1 LTPAL
6 TIELDV
12 LQTTVLGIAL
22 LFLGGFLCRRIG
34 FLRDNNIPVPVAGG
48 LLFALVASL
57 LYTQAG
63 VALELDMA
71 LRTPLMLIFF
81 ATVGLSADLG
91 VLKRGGPRLVLF
103 LAVVSLFLILQN
115 GVGVA
120 VAMGFDLHP
129 LVGLLSGSITLSGG
143 HGTGAAYAERFASVQ
158 NLRGAMELAMACATF
173 GLIAGGI
180 IGGPVAQRLIV
191 RHALTAT
198 ETAEAAAA
206 QAAAA
211 GAVTAD
217 SVLQALFLTLVCTV
231 GGIALYAV
239 VQGGPVTLPMFIWAL
254 FIGILLRNGGQLTGL
269 FRVDQGAL
277 DLLATVSLSLFL
289 VLALMALRLWE
300 LLSLAGPIVALV
312 LAQTVLMAGYAYLIT
327 FRVMGRSY
335 DSAILAGG
343 HCGFGMGATPT
354 AVANMQALIGRYG
367 PSPEALLLVPMVGAF
382 FIDITNALVIQ
393 MYLALPLPGL

>member
-1 LTPAL
+1 MSV
-6 TIELDV
+6 ELDA

-22 LFLGGFLCRRIG
+22 LFLGNVLCRRIG
-34 FLRDNNIPVPVAGG
+34 LLRDNNIPVPVAGG
-48 LLFALVASL
+48 LLFALVASVL
-57 LYTQAG
+57 FTQAG
-63 VALELDMA
+63 VSIELDMA

-91 VLKRGGPRLVLF
+91 VLRRGGPRLLLF
-103 LAVVSLFLILQN
+103 LAVVSAFLILQN

-158 NLRGAMELAMACATF
+158 NLHGAMELAMACATF
-173 GLIAGGI
+173 GLIAGGV
-180 IGGPVAQRLIV
+180 IGGPVAQRLII
-191 RHALTAT
+191 RHKLTT
-198 ETAEAAAA
+198 TGTM

-211 GAVTAD
+211 PAVAAGEVTAD
-217 SVLQALFLTLVCTV
+217 GVLRVLFLALICTV
-231 GGIALYAV
+231 GGVALYAYAR
-239 VQGGPVTLPMFIWAL
+239 GGPVTLPMFIWAL
-254 FIGILLRNGGQLTGL
+254 FIGIALRNVGQLTGL
-269 FRVDQGAL
+269 FEVEQGAL
-277 DLLATVSLSLFL
+277 DLLSTLSLSLFL

-300 LLSLAGPIVALV
+300 LVSLAGPIAALV
-312 LAQTVLMAGYAYLIT
+312 AAQTFMMAAYAYFVT
-327 FRVMGRSY
+327 FRAMGRSY
-335 DSAILAGG
+335 DSAILSGG

-354 AVANMQALIGRYG
+354 AVANMQALVARYG

-393 MYLALPLPGL
+393 MFLALPLPGL